1 MTVLAHAGRP
11 AALLLFA
18 FAFVVAACGG
28 ATTSGAPSGSSG
40 AGTSAA
46 PQAATPTPAAT
57 NGGQPSTAP
66 SIAAFPSFDIGQL
79 AAGLENVDSYRV
91 SITVDGTEQ
100 YSGVVVTKPVLA
112 REVTIAGGTKI
123 LVIGQEAWLAED
135 GGAYKQA
142 PSQLVSAMVA
152 GFDPTLMVAAFS
164 GPQWAQSSLDI
175 GDEQKNGVSATHY
188 KIDST
193 TLVGGFAGV
202 PPGAEINLWIADE
215 GYLVAW
221 ESTGFAGTGSFSIQ
235 VTNVDDPANKV
246 ERPS

>member
-1 MTVLAHAGRP
+1 MTVLARTGRP
-11 AALLLFA
+11 AALLLIA
-18 FAFVVAACGG
+18 LAFVVAACGG
-28 ATTSGAPSGSSG
+28 ATTSGAPGGSSG
-40 AGTSAA
+40 AGTSPAPAPAA
-46 PQAATPTPAAT
+46 APTPAAT
-57 NGGQPSTAP
+57 NGGQPSTA
-66 SIAAFPSFDIGQL
+66 ALPSFDIGQL

-152 GFDPTLMVAAFS
+152 GFDPTPMVAAFS
-164 GPQWAQSSLDI
+164 GPPWAPRSAAV
-175 GDEQKNGVSATHY
+175 GKEQRNGVSATHY